1 MEHAMR
7 LRLDAPA
14 QRTVAE
20 GLDRIRRAFDVP
32 QQFPAEVMREADD
45 VVAGNLDVAL
55 DDRLDVP
62 LQTLDPAHSR
72 DLDQAFAIAPRG
84 RGYRVFYAVA
94 DVGAIVRPG
103 GALDR
108 EARERG
114 VTLYL
119 PDGRVSLYP
128 EKLSEGVASLL
139 PGQQTPA
146 LLWTI
151 DLAGDGTNRAV
162 DVRRALVRSRAKL
175 SYGPAQG
182 DLDRGTAGEQVRLLA
197 RVGALLRDREVA
209 RGGVSLDLPDQE
221 VVTGD
226 AGYGLVFERPRAVER
241 HNAQLSLSTGMAA
254 AQVMLGGDA
263 GLLRTL
269 PQAGDERLAALRD
282 AGAELGH
289 PWEPER
295 SYGDWIRSIDAAQ
308 PSGVALL
315 TQALRAF
322 RGAGYAG
329 FRGAPPA
336 HHGHAAVAAPYAHVT
351 APLRRLADRFANQVV
366 LDIAAG
372 REVSAWVDEALDDLP
387 GVMARATQRASAID
401 RAVVDLVESVM
412 LEAHVGA
419 TFPAIAVDR
428 RGDSTVIHLLD
439 PAVVAELADAP
450 DIPLGTR
457 LDVRLAAAD
466 PTAGTV
472 TFTLA

>member
-1 MEHAMR
+1 MR
-7 LRLDAPA
+7 LRLDATA
-14 QRTVAE
+14 HRTIAE
-20 GLDRIRRAFDVP
+20 GLDRIRREFDVP
-32 QQFPAEVMREADD
+32 SEFPADVMREVDD
-45 VVAGNLDVAL
+45 VVAGRVDMAL

-62 LQTLDPAHSR
+62 LQTLDPARSR
-72 DLDQAFAIAPRG
+72 DLDQAFAIAVHG
-84 RGYRVFYAVA
+84 DGYRLHYAVA

-146 LLWTI
+146 LLWTM
-151 DLAGDGTNRAV
+151 DLDGDGSTRAV

-175 SYGPAQG
+175 SYARAQE
-182 DLDRGTAGEQVRLLA
+182 DLDHGTADEQVRLLG

-221 VVTGD
+221 VVAGES
-226 AGYGLVFERPRAVER
+226 GYGLVFERPRDVER
-241 HNAQLSLSTGMAA
+241 DNAQLSLSTGMAA
-254 AQVMLGGDA
+254 ARLMLEGDA

-269 PQAGDERLAALRD
+269 PPADDKRLRALRA
-282 AGAELGH
+282 AGSELGH
-289 PWEPER
+289 PWDDELT
-295 SYGDWIRSIDAAQ
+295 YGDWIRSIDAAQ
-308 PSGVALL
+308 PRGMALL

-329 FRGAPPA
+329 WRGAPPDQ
-336 HHGHAAVAAPYAHVT
+336 HQHAAVAAPYAHVT
-351 APLRRLADRFANQVV
+351 APLRRLADRFANQIV
-366 LDIAAG
+366 LDVAAG
-372 REVSAWVDEALDDLP
+372 REMTAWVDEALDDLP
-387 GVMARATQRASAID
+387 GTMTRATQRASTID
-401 RAVVDLVESVM
+401 RAVVDLVESVI
-412 LEAHVGA
+412 LASHVGA
-419 TFPAIAVDR
+419 TFPAIAVDH
-428 RGDSTVIHLLD
+428 RGDGTVVHLLD
-439 PAVVAELADAP
+439 PAVVAELAGAP
-450 DIPLGTR
+450 DIPLGAR

-472 TFTLA
+472 TFTPA